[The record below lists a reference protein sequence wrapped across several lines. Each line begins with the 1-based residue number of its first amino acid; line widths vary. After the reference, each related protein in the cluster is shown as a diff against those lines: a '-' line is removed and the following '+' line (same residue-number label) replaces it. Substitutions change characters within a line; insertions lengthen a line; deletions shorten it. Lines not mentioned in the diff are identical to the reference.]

1 MNVRDKWTK
10 QQRRGGVGVKDLPK
24 DILIVDDDQLTAEL
38 LQSILQKQGYRVATA
53 ADATEGLRLATE
65 VPFWLVF
72 LDVEMPGLSGEAALR
87 SLRQLAPPPEVVMMT
102 AYAEEG
108 RVQGLLQAGAVDFI
122 AKPFSLSDVHRLLE
136 GVQQQRLVA
145 GNEGARER
153 RSGIIGSS
161 PALIACLNTALKT
174 SNLDLPVLLLGENG
188 TGKELFAD
196 FIHYN
201 SIRKYASIVKM
212 NCSAVP
218 KDLAENEFFGH
229 EKGAFTGAAQLMR
242 GRIEQADGGT
252 LFLDEIGDIDASL
265 QAKLLRVIETRSF
278 ERLGGGKSLPSD
290 FRLITATNHL
300 LEKDVE
306 EGRFRQDLFY
316 RINSIIIRIPPLRER
331 REDIPVLVESF
342 VHLFCQQ
349 YMTPVRRLEDEVLK
363 ALLAYDWPGN
373 VRELKNTVQLMVS
386 LSQGA
391 RITLEA
397 LPANISPEAKAT
409 NRAEGKTLAQVEEA
423 HICQIL
429 AQVGGNRQRA
439 AELLGIS
446 PRSLYYKIKEY
457 DIQ

>member
-1 MNVRDKWTK
+1 
-10 QQRRGGVGVKDLPK
+10 VKDRQK

-53 ADATEGLRLATE
+53 VDAKAGLRLAAETS
-65 VPFWLVF
+65 FAIVF
-72 LDVEMPGLSGEAALR
+72 LDVEMPGMSGEAALR
-87 SLRQLAPPPEVVMMT
+87 SFRQLTPAPEVVMMT

-108 RVQGLLQAGAVDFI
+108 RVAGLLQAGAVDFI
-122 AKPFSLSDVHRLLE
+122 AKPFSLSDVHRILE
-136 GVQQQRLVA
+136 GVQRQ
-145 GNEGARER
+145 GAADCSEVPRER
-153 RSGIIGSS
+153 RSGIIGGS
-161 PALIACLNTALKT
+161 PALIACLNKALKT

-331 REDIPVLVESF
+331 REDIPVLAESF
-342 VHLFCQQ
+342 VRIFCQQ
-349 YMTPVRRLEDEVLK
+349 YMSPVRRMEGDVLA

-386 LSQGA
+386 LSQGST
-391 RITLEA
+391 ITCDA
-397 LPANISPEAKAT
+397 LPANIRLSEKA
-409 NRAEGKTLAQVEEA
+409 AAVSIGKTLAQVEKE

-429 AQVGGNRQRA
+429 AQVGGNRQQA
-439 AELLGIS
+439 AALLGIS
-446 PRSLYYKIKEY
+446 PRALYYKIKEY
-457 DIQ
+457 AIC